1 MDGRKIYSF
10 EELIAMDAEEIAELV
25 LTLQNEAAQSLFA
38 LEDTT
43 RRYSEQAQEKDAR
56 IARLEEENAAISKE
70 NEILKAAL
78 GDRKAIM
85 ARNRR
90 TQKMAPGQFR
100 KKKGWLCC
108 PAPVKWAGR
117 SRMQEKVPKQ
127 VDMAVV

>member
-78 GDRKAIM
+78 GDR
-85 ARNRR
+85 NQCR
-90 TQKMAPGQFR
+90 TPD
-100 KKKGWLCC
+100 
-108 PAPVKWAGR
+108 V
-117 SRMQEKVPKQ
+117 
-127 VDMAVV
+127 